1 MKKTVKIIS
10 LLLILSV
17 LFCFNTISVKAET
30 VLTAQKAEEWN
41 NLFDRTSKASPTW
54 LGADG
59 IYTANLSGDDSFG
72 SAENN
77 DKTVF
82 FFSDTLMGASDSDGK
97 VVHSWAMP
105 SHTSAVLE
113 GNEPDKSN
121 MRFVYGTGGN
131 MSFHQHVFGE
141 RKWLYDCVVLN
152 DKLYVFGFSPSGDWK
167 PENTDMWEIPIRNGE
182 PQYSQ
187 YKKTANIK
195 ELIYRTSDDTY
206 LYSFGMGISV
216 DNDGYVYIYGYR
228 DAMKEWSR
236 KDLIVSRI
244 KKSDFPDF
252 SKLTYWNGQVWGTS
266 ITEAQPVLRSVSC
279 EMSVSLI
286 PSGPYKGKY
295 IAVYTKDTQSE
306 NMAYAIGDSPVGPFD
321 EPVIFYVA
329 PEHDKTSA
337 SGEGI
342 LYTYNAKAHPHL
354 SKDGKLLVSY
364 NCNVADAKEQ
374 YSVDYHPRF
383 LWLDLDPNNEGD
395 AAVESEVYSDFSP
408 ETVSNEQVPSEMEGT
423 VSIESAEDYIG
434 KPNENGSN
442 QDNTHGGGI
451 PPIAIALPVAAALI
465 CCGGAV
471 FVAVKRKKK

>member
-1 MKKTVKIIS
+1 MKKTIKFIS
-10 LLLILSV
+10 AFLILSV
-17 LFCFNTISVKAET
+17 LISLCTVSGKAAT
-30 VLTAQKAEEWN
+30 QLTATKAEEYN
-41 NLFDRTSKASPTW
+41 ELFDRTSKSSPTW

-59 IYTANLSGDDSFG
+59 IYTANLNGDDSFG
-72 SAENN
+72 SA
-77 DKTVF
+77 DGSTKTVF

-105 SHTSAVLE
+105 SHTSAVLT
-113 GNEPDKSN
+113 GDEPDKDN

-131 MSFHQHVFGE
+131 MSFHHHIFGE
-141 RKWLYDCVVLN
+141 RRWLYDCVVLN
-152 DKLYVFGFSPSGDWK
+152 EKLYVFGFSPSNDWK
-167 PENTDMWEIPIRNGE
+167 PENTDMWEIPIKNGE
-182 PQYSQ
+182 PNYNE

-195 ELIYRTSDDTY
+195 ELIYRTSDDRY
-206 LYSFGMGISV
+206 LYSYGMGISV
-216 DNDGYVYIYGYR
+216 DDDGYVYIYGYR

-252 SKLTYWNGQVWGTS
+252 SKLSYWNGSGWGS
-266 ITEAQPVLRSVSC
+266 DITASQPVLQSVSC
-279 EMSVSLI
+279 EMSVTKV

-306 NMAYAIGDSPVGPFD
+306 NMAYAIGDSPVGPFN
-321 EPVIFYVA
+321 EPVIFYKA
-329 PEHDKTSA
+329 PENNKTSA
-337 SGEGI
+337 SGEGR

-395 AAVESEVYSDFSP
+395 AIVESTEQSQEESLIPSVEQQSQAASEEEADVTTQYAQSVNTESSDDD
-408 ETVSNEQVPSEMEGT
+408 E
-423 VSIESAEDYIG
+423 
-434 KPNENGSN
+434 
-442 QDNTHGGGI
+442 GGGI
-451 PPIAIALPVAAALI
+451 SPVAVALPITAAVL
-465 CCGGAV
+465 CSGLAV
-471 FVAVKRKKK
+471 IMAIKRKKK